1 MNTSP
6 GHNATHRDVYSI
18 SRLNRE
24 VRAVLEGSFLTLW
37 VEGEISN
44 LAQPGSGHWYFSLKD
59 QSSQVRCAMF
69 RNKNRYLKF
78 APDNG
83 MQILARVNVSLYEG
97 RGEFQLIVEH
107 MEQAGEG
114 ALQRAFEALKQRLQ
128 KQGLFDEDRKRPMPA
143 LPRTIGVITS
153 PTGAA
158 IRDILTVLKRRYPLA
173 NVIIYPVPVQGD
185 GAAETIA
192 ETIELAQQRHETDVL
207 ILSRGG
213 GSLED
218 LWAFNEEVVARAIYQ
233 CKIPVVCGVG
243 HEIDF
248 TIADF
253 VADQRAATP
262 SAAAELL
269 SPDQAELLDR
279 LGSLANRIHS
289 HIKHQLQR
297 MGHTLLQLEKRL
309 PHPKRQLQNI
319 SQRLD
324 ELSLRMQQS
333 IRTNITLQ
341 QSLLLKLSAQINQHN
356 PLQTLRAH
364 KEKCYMLRG
373 RLRKSLSY
381 GLQTARGNFER
392 LTHNLHTVSP
402 LATLERGYAIVSQTD
417 NGNIVRDASILHE
430 GETIKTRLAKGRIH
444 SIVKKI
450 TP

>member
-1 MNTSP
+1 M
-6 GHNATHRDVYSI
+6 HRDVYSI
-18 SRLNRE
+18 TRLNRE

-37 VEGEISN
+37 VQGEISN

-69 RNKNRYLKF
+69 KNKNRYLKF

-114 ALQRAFEALKQRLQ
+114 ALQRAFEELKQKLQ
-128 KQGLFDEDRKRPMPA
+128 KEGLFDADHKSAMPA
-143 LPRTIGVITS
+143 FPNTIGVITS
-153 PTGAA
+153 PSGAA
-158 IRDILTVLKRRYPLA
+158 IRDILAVLKRRYPLA

-185 GAAETIA
+185 GAAKTIA
-192 ETIELAQQRHETDVL
+192 EAIELAQQRDETDVL

-233 CKIPVVCGVG
+233 CKTPIVCGVG

-262 SAAAELL
+262 SAAAEML
-269 SPDQAELLDR
+269 SPNQAELLDR
-279 LGSLANRIHS
+279 LGSLANKTHS

-297 MGHTLLQLEKRL
+297 VAQTLLQLEKRL

-324 ELSLRMQQS
+324 DISLRMQQS
-333 IRTNITLQ
+333 IRTNITLK
-341 QSLLLKLSAQINQHN
+341 QSLLLTLSAEINQHN
-356 PLQTLRAH
+356 PLQTLRAD
-364 KEKCYMLRG
+364 KDKCQMLKG

-381 GLQTARGNFER
+381 SLQTARTNFER

-402 LATLERGYAIVSQTD
+402 LATLERGYAIVSQTN
-417 NGNIVRDASILHE
+417 NGDIVRDASVLNA
-430 GETIKTRLAKGRIH
+430 GETIKTRLAKGQIL

-450 TP
+450 TS